1 MARILIFG
9 GGLQAISVARSLKE
23 CGHYILLAA
32 KNDKVAQKS
41 NYIDEFLNIED
52 DRDASKVLNILKP
65 IISEYNI
72 EIVFPMEDA
81 QAESLSQCK
90 EALENGKVK
99 CAVMD
104 WKVFKWVSDKTQL
117 LSFCKQYDFPH
128 PKTVKLLDGNL
139 DEASCYVGFPALI
152 KPDHSE
158 GAKGITLVNSIED
171 LRNQLPSVV
180 EKYGQCSLQE
190 YISKKDYYYNVMLY
204 RGLDGSF
211 GNHCIIKILRYYPIG
226 GGSSSLCVT
235 INNDALLKLCSDVL
249 EKIDWHGFADF
260 DILEKDD
267 GDYRIIEINPR
278 VPASLRAAAIS
289 GINFPE
295 QIVSD
300 LLKGEYPLYDY
311 KPGKY
316 LRYLGL
322 DIAWFLSSPRRWS
335 SRPSWFKFIGRN
347 IHYQEGGIKDLRAML
362 TSIVEGVKKQLN
374 PEFRKE
380 KGGINNLKK

>member
-1 MARILIFG
+1 MVRILIFG

-23 CGHYILLAA
+23 VGSYIVLVT
-32 KNDKVAQKS
+32 KHDKVARS
-41 NYIDEFLNIED
+41 SRYIDKYIDIED
-52 DRDASKVLNILKP
+52 DRDLDTVLNTLKS
-65 IISEYNI
+65 IVKEYKI
-72 EIVFPMEDA
+72 DVVFPMEDA

-90 EALENGKVK
+90 DAIEKEGVK

-104 WKVFKWVSDKTQL
+104 WKVFSWVSDKTQL

-128 PKTVKLLDGNL
+128 PKTVKLIDGNL

-158 GAKGITLVNSIED
+158 GAKGITLVNSKSDLKEKHQLIE
-171 LRNQLPSVV
+171 S
-180 EKYGQCSLQE
+180 KYGACALQE
-190 YISKKDYYYNVMLY
+190 YISNKDYYYNVMLY
-204 RGLDGSF
+204 RGFDGSF

-235 INNDALLKLCSDVL
+235 IRNDALLKLCSDVL

-380 KGGINNLKK
+380 KGGINNLKE